1 MSNIN
6 MVNYYWF
13 DKAFSEEE
21 IERIEEISKKYVRKS
36 ATTFGESGDH
46 RKSDIKWLDENDE
59 TLWIYDRFREAID
72 IANAEQFEFDFHT
85 TESLQYTEYDSK
97 KEGHY
102 DWHIDIGEGR
112 FGGRKLSVVLLLND
126 DYEGGELQI
135 WEKGFVPKGKGN
147 LFIFPSYLLH
157 RVTPVT
163 KGIRKSLVL
172 WTSGPTFK

>member
-13 DKAFSEEE
+13 EKAFSEEE
-21 IERIEEISKKYVRKS
+21 IELIEEISKKYENKS
-36 ATTFGESGDH
+36 ATTFGDSGSY
-46 RKSDIKWLDENDE
+46 RTSDIKWLDESDE
-59 TLWIYDRFREAID
+59 TRWIYDRFKEAIAV
-72 IANAEQFEFDFHT
+72 ANEEQFEFT
-85 TESLQYTEYDSK
+85 LYTAESLQYTEYDSE

-102 DWHIDIGEGR
+102 NWHIDIGEGEYA
-112 FGGRKLSVVLLLND
+112 GRKLSVVLLLND
-126 DYEGGELQI
+126 DYEGGELEI
-135 WEKGFVPKGKGN
+135 WERGFVPKGKGN

-163 KGIRKSLVL
+163 EGIRKSLVL